1 MKCETVSLTRVEKF
15 GKSPEGRVIPYVE
28 IIHKKKCSK
37 ELNNLRE
44 DEEPE
49 KENVEDEEEEIE
61 IEETA
66 QEEEAPAEDKEMEMI
81 REGFR
86 RFLQK

>member
-44 DEEPE
+44 DEETE
-49 KENVEDEEEEIE
+49 KENVEEEEIE

-66 QEEEAPAEDKEMEMI
+66 QEEEEPAEDKEMEMI
-81 REGFR
+81 REGFQ
-86 RFLQK
+86 RFLRK